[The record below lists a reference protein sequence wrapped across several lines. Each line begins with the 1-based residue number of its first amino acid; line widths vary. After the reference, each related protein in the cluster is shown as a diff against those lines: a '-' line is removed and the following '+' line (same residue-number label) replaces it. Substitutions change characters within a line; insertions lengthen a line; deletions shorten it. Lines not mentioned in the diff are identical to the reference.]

1 MTNIKNPI
9 IPAIFAINV
18 IIKTNAIKKN
28 ISLATGKMILRET
41 NFITLNNPLTNSGI
55 TIKADI

>member
-28 ISLATGKMILRET
+28 ISFATGKIILRET